1 MLVVLILVPSVVLAV
16 VLVTVLD
23 RLGVLPR
30 LDTGSSPA
38 SYGSWFE
45 RVPRAALLAAAGLMA
60 AWILAW
66 LVFFVIG
73 LTVLSS

>member
-1 MLVVLILVPSVVLAV
+1 MLVVLILVPAV
-16 VLVTVLD
+16 VVAVVVVAVLD

-30 LDTGSSPA
+30 LDGGPTA
-38 SYGSWFE
+38 SYGSWYE
-45 RVPRAALLAAAGLMA
+45 RVPRGAMFAAAGLMA

-73 LTVLSS
+73 LHVLSS

>member
-1 MLVVLILVPSVVLAV
+1 MLVVLILVPAV
-16 VLVTVLD
+16 VVAVVVVLD

-30 LDTGSSPA
+30 LDGGPTA
-38 SYGSWFE
+38 SYGSWYE
-45 RVPRAALLAAAGLMA
+45 RVPRGAMFAAAGLMA

-73 LTVLSS
+73 LHVLSS